1 MHWIYPDLISF
12 SMEWAVNMRNN
23 TQSPHERWRWP
34 QDSAD
39 IQTVLPIQVLP
50 CMQCHW
56 ILGHIVQQKYYFC
69 FGQLAHH
76 WWPLP
81 VILQLGWY
89 EELFVIKGKACDCQI
104 ADNNILTF
112 ENLQIGVHI
121 CKYLQLQYIVH
132 ACKSGLSIQQC
143 LWIQVN
149 SKGGTFKSVLTSFNI
164 TIC

>member
-1 MHWIYPDLISF
+1 
-12 SMEWAVNMRNN
+12 MEWAVNMRNN

-76 WWPLP
+76 
-81 VILQLGWY
+81 
-89 EELFVIKGKACDCQI
+89 
-104 ADNNILTF
+104 
-112 ENLQIGVHI
+112 
-121 CKYLQLQYIVH
+121 
-132 ACKSGLSIQQC
+132 
-143 LWIQVN
+143 
-149 SKGGTFKSVLTSFNI
+149 
-164 TIC
+164 